1 MQNIFPYNIRKPWIY
16 WSESTEGPQK
26 LLSNWRAL
34 SYEYRLRALDGRDG
48 KEDGV
53 RLISVVPSKTRTGNG
68 KN

>member
-16 WSESTEGPQK
+16 WSESAEGPQK

-34 SYEYRLRALDGRDG
+34 SYEYRLRVLDGRDG
-48 KEDGV
+48 KEDGA
-53 RLISVVPSKTRTGNG
+53 RLISVVPSKTRIGNG